1 MTASEVFEAVTGS
14 GSSDFAMLV
23 AILNRRGAWCL
34 IGGLAV
40 NCYVEPVYTL
50 DADIVVAASELSAI
64 KGDLIHAG
72 FSVEE
77 FPHSLNAT
85 MPKSD
90 LRIQF
95 TLDSR
100 YQGFVKNTKIQEVL
114 DQQVPVASLEN
125 IVTGKIWAWSDERRR
140 LSKCKKDELY
150 TPEDF
155 TDEHRMIAETTR
167 QFIDNEVIP
176 HIDELEK
183 HDWKLAR
190 ELVRKAADL
199 GLIGANIPEEYGGLG
214 LDQTSG
220 ALVGENIGRCASF
233 ATTLGAESG
242 IGLLPI
248 IYFGTEAAKEK
259 YLPRIASGE
268 LITAYALTEAGS
280 GSDAMAAKATARLSD
295 DGTHYVLNGEKMFI
309 TNGGFADIFIVFAKV
324 DGDKFSA
331 FIVERQEGLSPG
343 AEEHK
348 MGIKG
353 SSTTPL
359 VLADAKAP
367 LENLLGEI
375 GKGHK
380 IAFNTLNIGRFK
392 LGAMCIGGMKL
403 MLHESIRY
411 ANERQQF
418 GKSISSFGAI
428 KSKLGEMAIRTWVG
442 EAMIYRTLG
451 MIETAIGDT
460 TDPDAKRRAIEEYS
474 AECSIIKVALSE
486 YCDYLADEM
495 VQIFGGYGYSADYPA
510 ERAYRDSRINRIF
523 EGTNEINRMLIPG
536 RLMKSALSGRL
547 ALLPAA
553 QALMDEILTPQM
565 AGFDYDEGLL
575 AAEEKLA
582 KNAKKVGLM
591 TLGTAAQKYMMK
603 LGDQQEI
610 LIGIADVIMDAYAME
625 SAILRARKLA
635 ASAGEEAAARYVD
648 MTRVFCND
656 AVERIEARAK
666 NTLAGMTDGDELRT
680 LLAAL
685 RRFTKLTPVN
695 TIAARQ
701 RIADVMIV
709 ANKYVY

>member
-1 MTASEVFEAVTGS
+1 MPAVAEQKHIVQG
-14 GSSDFAMLV
+14 GEF
-23 AILNRRGAWCL
+23 L
-34 IGGLAV
+34 IA
-40 NCYVEPVYTL
+40 ERTP
-50 DADIVVAASELSAI
+50 
-64 KGDLIHAG
+64 
-72 FSVEE
+72 
-77 FPHSLNAT
+77 
-85 MPKSD
+85 
-90 LRIQF
+90 
-95 TLDSR
+95 
-100 YQGFVKNTKIQEVL
+100 
-114 DQQVPVASLEN
+114 
-125 IVTGKIWAWSDERRR
+125 DEIF
-140 LSKCKKDELY
+140 

-155 TDEHRMIAETTR
+155 SEEHRMIAETTR

-176 HIDELEK
+176 RIDELEK

-190 ELVRKAADL
+190 ELVVKAADL

-248 IYFGTEAAKEK
+248 IYFGTEAAKQK
-259 YLPRIASGE
+259 YLPKIASGE

-280 GSDAMAAKATARLSD
+280 GSDAMAAKATARLST
-295 DGTHYVLNGEKMFI
+295 DGTHYILNGEKMFI

-331 FIVERQEGLSPG
+331 FIVERQEGVTAG

-359 VLADAKAP
+359 ILADAKAP
-367 LENLLGEI
+367 LENLLGEV

-428 KSKLGEMAIRTWVG
+428 KFKLGEMAIRSWVG
-442 EAMIYRTLG
+442 ESMIYRTLG
-451 MIETAIGDT
+451 MIEAAIGDT
-460 TDPDAKRRAIEEYS
+460 TDPDAKMRAIEEYS

-486 YCDYLADEM
+486 YCNYLADEM
-495 VQIFGGYGYSADYPA
+495 VQIYGGYGYSADYPA

-536 RLMKSALSGRL
+536 RLMKSALSGKL

-553 QALMDEILTPQM
+553 QALMDEILSPQVM
-565 AGFDYDEGLL
+565 GFDDDESLL
-575 AAEEKLA
+575 AAEQKLA
-582 KNAKKVGLM
+582 RNAKKVGLM
-591 TLGTAAQKYMMK
+591 TLGTAAQKYMMTV
-603 LGDQQEI
+603 GDQQEI
-610 LIGIADVIMDAYAME
+610 LVGIADVIMDAYAME
-625 SAILRARKLA
+625 TAILRTQKLA
-635 ASAGEEAAARYVD
+635 ASQGEKAAARYID
-648 MTRVFCND
+648 MTKVFCND
-656 AVERIEARAK
+656 AIERVDARAK
-666 NTLAGMTDGDELRT
+666 DTLAGMAEGDELRT

-701 RIADVMIV
+701 RIADEMIV

>member
-1 MTASEVFEAVTGS
+1 MSAVVEQKKVVQGGS
-14 GSSDFAMLV
+14 F
-23 AILNRRGAWCL
+23 L
-34 IGGLAV
+34 I
-40 NCYVEPVYTL
+40 EDRT
-50 DADIVVAASELSAI
+50 
-64 KGDLIHAG
+64 
-72 FSVEE
+72 
-77 FPHSLNAT
+77 T
-85 MPKSD
+85 
-90 LRIQF
+90 
-95 TLDSR
+95 
-100 YQGFVKNTKIQEVL
+100 QE
-114 DQQVPVASLEN
+114 
-125 IVTGKIWAWSDERRR
+125 IF
-140 LSKCKKDELY
+140 

-155 TDEHRMIAETTR
+155 TEEHRMIAETTR

-190 ELVRKAADL
+190 ELVGKAADL

-248 IYFGTEAAKEK
+248 IYFGTETAKAK
-259 YLPRIASGE
+259 YLPKIASGE
-268 LITAYALTEAGS
+268 VITAYALTEAGS
-280 GSDAMAAKATARLSD
+280 GSDAMAAKATARLSE
-295 DGTHYVLNGEKMFI
+295 DGTHYILNGEKMFI

-367 LENLLGEI
+367 VENLLGEI

-403 MLHESIRY
+403 MMHESIRY

-418 GKSISSFGAI
+418 GKSISSFVAI

-451 MIETAIGDT
+451 MIEDAIGD
-460 TDPDAKRRAIEEYS
+460 DPKDLEAKMRAIEEYS

-536 RLMKSALSGRL
+536 RLMKSALSGKL
-547 ALLPAA
+547 KLLPAA
-553 QALMDEILTPQM
+553 QALMDEILTPQVM
-565 AGFDYDEGLL
+565 GFDDDEGLL
-575 AAEEKLA
+575 AAETKLA

-591 TLGTAAQKYMMK
+591 TLGTAAQKYMMS

-610 LIGIADVIMDAYAME
+610 LIGIADIIMDAYAME
-625 SAILRARKLA
+625 SAILRTQKLA
-635 ASAGEEAAARYVD
+635 AAQGEEAAARYID

-656 AVERIEARAK
+656 AVERIDARAK
-666 NTLAGMTDGDELRT
+666 NTLAGMAEGDELRT

-695 TIAARQ
+695 TIVARQ
-701 RIADVMIV
+701 RIADVMIE
-709 ANKYVY
+709 ANRYV

>member
-1 MTASEVFEAVTGS
+1 MSAVIEQKE
-14 GSSDFAMLV
+14 LV
-23 AILNRRGAWCL
+23 KGGAFL
-34 IGGLAV
+34 I
-40 NCYVEPVYTL
+40 
-50 DADIVVAASELSAI
+50 
-64 KGDLIHAG
+64 
-72 FSVEE
+72 EE
-77 FPHSLNAT
+77 RTTNEIF
-85 MPKSD
+85 
-90 LRIQF
+90 
-95 TLDSR
+95 
-100 YQGFVKNTKIQEVL
+100 
-114 DQQVPVASLEN
+114 
-125 IVTGKIWAWSDERRR
+125 
-140 LSKCKKDELY
+140 

-155 TDEHRMIAETTR
+155 TEEHRMIAETTR
-167 QFIDNEVIP
+167 QFIDNEVMP
-176 HIDELEK
+176 RIDELEH

-190 ELVRKAADL
+190 NLVKKAADL

-248 IYFGTEAAKEK
+248 IYFGTEAAKQK
-259 YLPRIASGE
+259 YLPKIASGE

-280 GSDAMAAKATARLSD
+280 GSDAMAAKATARLSA

-309 TNGGFADIFIVFAKV
+309 SNGGFADIFIVFAKV
-324 DGDKFSA
+324 DGDKFTA
-331 FIVERQEGLSPG
+331 FIVEKQDGVQPG

-359 VLADAKAP
+359 VLTDAKAP
-367 LENLLGEI
+367 VENMLAEV
-375 GKGHK
+375 GKGAK

-392 LGAMCIGGMKL
+392 LGAMCVGGMKL
-403 MLHESIRY
+403 MIHEAVRY

-418 GKSISSFGAI
+418 GKPISSFGAI
-428 KSKLGEMAIRTWVG
+428 KVKIAEMAIRTWVG
-442 EAMIYRTLG
+442 EAMTYRTLG
-451 MIETAIGDT
+451 MIEAAI
-460 TDPDAKRRAIEEYS
+460 TDPNDPNAKMKAIEEYS

-486 YCDYLADEM
+486 YCDFVADEM
-495 VQIFGGYGYSADYPA
+495 VQIYGGYGYSAHYPA

-536 RLMKSALSGRL
+536 RLMKAALSGHL

-565 AGFDYDEGLL
+565 ASFDDDEAML
-575 AAEEKLA
+575 ATEQKLA
-582 KNAKKVGLM
+582 QNAKKVALM
-591 TLGTAAQKYMMK
+591 TLGTAAQKFMMK

-610 LIGIADVIMDAYAME
+610 LLGIADIIMDAYAME
-625 SAILRARKLA
+625 SAILRAQKLA
-635 ASAGEEAAARYVD
+635 ASQGEEAAARYID

-666 NTLAGMTDGDELRT
+666 NTLAGMAEGDELRT

-685 RRFTKLTPVN
+685 RRFTKLTPMN
-695 TIAARQ
+695 TITARQ
-701 RIADVMIV
+701 RIADVLIT
-709 ANKYVY
+709 ANKWAY

>member
-1 MTASEVFEAVTGS
+1 MSAVAEQKKIING
-14 GSSDFAMLV
+14 
-23 AILNRRGAWCL
+23 GAFL
-34 IGGLAV
+34 I
-40 NCYVEPVYTL
+40 
-50 DADIVVAASELSAI
+50 
-64 KGDLIHAG
+64 
-72 FSVEE
+72 EE
-77 FPHSLNAT
+77 RT
-85 MPKSD
+85 
-90 LRIQF
+90 
-95 TLDSR
+95 
-100 YQGFVKNTKIQEVL
+100 TKEIF
-114 DQQVPVASLEN
+114 
-125 IVTGKIWAWSDERRR
+125 
-140 LSKCKKDELY
+140 

-155 TDEHRMIAETTR
+155 TEEHRMIAETTR
-167 QFIDNEVIP
+167 QFIDNEVMP

-183 HDWKLAR
+183 KDWKLAR
-190 ELVRKAADL
+190 ELVKKAADL

-220 ALVGENIGRCASF
+220 ALVGENIGRSASF

-248 IYFGTEAAKEK
+248 IYFGTEAAKQK
-259 YLPRIASGE
+259 YLPKIASGE

-280 GSDAMAAKATARLSD
+280 GSDAMAAKATARLSA
-295 DGTHYVLNGEKMFI
+295 DGTHYILNGEKMFI

-331 FIVERQEGLSPG
+331 FIVEKQDGVSPG

-367 LENLLGEI
+367 VENLLGEV

-380 IAFNTLNIGRFK
+380 IAFNILNIGRFK
-392 LGAMCIGGMKL
+392 LGAMCVGGMKL
-403 MLHESIRY
+403 MIHEATRY

-442 EAMIYRTLG
+442 ESMTYRTLG
-451 MIETAIGDT
+451 MIEDAVSDT
-460 TDPDAKRRAIEEYS
+460 TDPDAKLRAIEEYS

-486 YCDYLADEM
+486 YCDYVADEM
-495 VQIFGGYGYSADYPA
+495 VQIYGGYGYSADYPA

-536 RLMKSALSGRL
+536 RLMKSALSGKL

-553 QALMDEILTPQM
+553 QGLMDEILSPQP
-565 AGFDYDEGLL
+565 AGFDDEEGVL
-575 AAEEKLA
+575 AAEQKLA
-582 KNAKKVGLM
+582 RNAKKVALM
-591 TLGTAAQKYMMK
+591 TLGTAARKYMTK
-603 LGDQQEI
+603 LGEQQEI
-610 LIGIADVIMDAYAME
+610 LLGIADVIMDTYAME
-625 SAILRARKLA
+625 SAILRAQKLA
-635 ASAGEEAAARYVD
+635 ASQGEDAAARYID

-666 NTLAGMTDGDELRT
+666 NTLAGMAEGDELRT

-685 RRFTKLTPVN
+685 RRFTKLTPMN
-695 TIAARQ
+695 TITARQ
-701 RIADVMIV
+701 RIADVLID
-709 ANKYVY
+709 ANKWAY

>member
-1 MTASEVFEAVTGS
+1 
-14 GSSDFAMLV
+14 
-23 AILNRRGAWCL
+23 
-34 IGGLAV
+34 
-40 NCYVEPVYTL
+40 
-50 DADIVVAASELSAI
+50 
-64 KGDLIHAG
+64 
-72 FSVEE
+72 
-77 FPHSLNAT
+77 
-85 MPKSD
+85 
-90 LRIQF
+90 
-95 TLDSR
+95 
-100 YQGFVKNTKIQEVL
+100 
-114 DQQVPVASLEN
+114 
-125 IVTGKIWAWSDERRR
+125 
-140 LSKCKKDELY
+140 
-150 TPEDF
+150 
-155 TDEHRMIAETTR
+155 
-167 QFIDNEVIP
+167 
-176 HIDELEK
+176 
-183 HDWKLAR
+183 
-190 ELVRKAADL
+190 
-199 GLIGANIPEEYGGLG
+199 
-214 LDQTSG
+214 
-220 ALVGENIGRCASF
+220 
-233 ATTLGAESG
+233 
-242 IGLLPI
+242 
-248 IYFGTEAAKEK
+248 
-259 YLPRIASGE
+259 
-268 LITAYALTEAGS
+268 
-280 GSDAMAAKATARLSD
+280 
-295 DGTHYVLNGEKMFI
+295 MFI

-367 LENLLGEI
+367 VENLLGEV

-451 MIETAIGDT
+451 MIEDAIGD
-460 TDPDAKRRAIEEYS
+460 DPKDLEAKMRAIEEYS

-536 RLMKSALSGRL
+536 RLMKSALSGKL
-547 ALLPAA
+547 KLLPAA
-553 QALMDEILTPQM
+553 QALMDEILTPQIM
-565 AGFDYDEGLL
+565 GFDDDEGLL
-575 AAEEKLA
+575 AAETKLA

-591 TLGTAAQKYMMK
+591 TLGTAAQKYMMT

-610 LIGIADVIMDAYAME
+610 LIGIADIIMDAYAME
-625 SAILRARKLA
+625 SAILRTQKLA
-635 ASAGEEAAARYVD
+635 AVQGEAAAARYID

-656 AVERIEARAK
+656 AVERIDARAK
-666 NTLAGMTDGDELRT
+666 NTLAGMAEGDELRT

-695 TIAARQ
+695 TIVARQ
-701 RIADVMIV
+701 RIADVMIE
-709 ANKYVY
+709 ANRYVY